1 MHNLQCIMNSAID
14 YKIIFFGL
22 LFSFVSIAQNET
34 DVLATIGSNKISVE
48 EFQNR
53 FDFMPHLNYSSSN
66 IDSIKKEFLYS
77 LVAEKLWALEADEL
91 QIDTIESVKFSLKSL
106 EKLFVKDELY
116 KREVESKINI
126 TGEEISIGLS
136 RVTRILEMNIVASPD
151 SQNIWNLYEELSTS
165 DDFDSIVAAS
175 KLPNKVSE
183 IKLGSLQDERIEDI
197 VYSLKINEFTKP
209 ILSNHNWFIFK
220 LIGDRR
226 DETIDLTKEHAK
238 NIVIKTLSDRKS
250 QKIGREY
257 LDRLFKGRTITADR
271 KVFDIFFEN
280 LKTVILERIKKAD
293 TDTSLSIQL
302 LQTDLFQCL
311 SRIDKENLNKDFTVV
326 ESDTLTIKDYVY
338 YLIYQKIE
346 FKSLEDNEAKIILNK
361 AVRQFIET
369 SVLYNEGLKS
379 NLDKLKSVKSDLQT
393 WRNYYLSEVL
403 MNSYADSIKVTD
415 EEVIQVI
422 NKDQVTSSNLKVN
435 IREILIDNIE
445 DAEKIL
451 NELNGGKEFES
462 LVNIYNQREW
472 TKKSNGEWG
481 FFNPKDAGE
490 IGRIAAGLN
499 VGQIYGP
506 IKVNE
511 GYSIFKL
518 IDKKNQSSNQK
529 SITDQDSL
537 KFIRIKI
544 ALNKMDNLINSKTVS
559 LARKYKINLNEQ
571 LLKNTAVSELNTF
584 TYRFIG
590 FGGKIAAF
598 PITIPMYE
606 WYKQY
611 DQTKEIP

>member
-1 MHNLQCIMNSAID
+1 M
-14 YKIIFFGL
+14 
-22 LFSFVSIAQNET
+22 
-34 DVLATIGSNKISVE
+34 
-48 EFQNR
+48 
-53 FDFMPHLNYSSSN
+53 
-66 IDSIKKEFLYS
+66 
-77 LVAEKLWALEADEL
+77 
-91 QIDTIESVKFSLKSL
+91 
-106 EKLFVKDELY
+106 
-116 KREVESKINI
+116 
-126 TGEEISIGLS
+126 
-136 RVTRILEMNIVASPD
+136 
-151 SQNIWNLYEELSTS
+151 
-165 DDFDSIVAAS
+165 
-175 KLPNKVSE
+175 
-183 IKLGSLQDERIEDI
+183 
-197 VYSLKINEFTKP
+197 
-209 ILSNHNWFIFK
+209 
-220 LIGDRR
+220 
-226 DETIDLTKEHAK
+226 TKEHAK

-257 LDRLFKGRTITADR
+257 LDRIFKGRTITADR

-311 SRIDKENLNKDFTVV
+311 SRIDKENLNKDFTIVD
-326 ESDTLTIKDYVY
+326 SDTLTIKDYVY

-346 FKSLEDNEAKIILNK
+346 FKSLEDNEAKIILNM

-379 NLDKLKSVKSDLQT
+379 DLDKLKSVKSDLQT
-393 WRNYYLSEVL
+393 WKNYYLSEVL

-415 EEVIQVI
+415 EEVNQLI
-422 NKDQVTSSNLKVN
+422 NSDQVTSSNLKVN

-499 VGQIYGP
+499 IGQIYGP

-544 ALNKMDNLINSKTVS
+544 ALNKMDNLINNKTVS

-611 DQTKEIP
+611 EQTKEIP

>member
-1 MHNLQCIMNSAID
+1 MKELII
-14 YKIIFFGL
+14 YKVIFIGL
-22 LFSFVSIAQNET
+22 FFTLAAIAQSET
-34 DVLATIGSNKISVE
+34 DVLATIGSKKITVE

-53 FDFMPHLNYSSSN
+53 FDFMPHQNYSSSN
-66 IDSIKKEFLYS
+66 IDSVKKEFIYS

-91 QIDTIESVKFSLKSL
+91 QIDTIESVKLSLKSL
-106 EKLFVKDELY
+106 ERLFVKDELY
-116 KREVESKINI
+116 KREVESKIKI
-126 TGEEISIGLS
+126 TGEEIAIGLS
-136 RVTRILEMNIVASPD
+136 RVTRILEMNIAASPD
-151 SQNIWNLYEELSTS
+151 SQKIWNLYSELLAS
-165 DDFDSIVAAS
+165 DNFDSIAAAS

-183 IKLGSLQDERIEDI
+183 VKLGSLQDEGIEDI
-197 VYSLKINEFTKP
+197 VYSLQINQFTKP
-209 ILSNHNWFIFK
+209 ILSNRNWFIFK
-220 LIGDRR
+220 LIGDRS
-226 DETIDLTKEHAK
+226 DETIDLNKEHAR

-257 LDRLFKGRTITADR
+257 LEGIFKNRMITADR
-271 KVFDIFFEN
+271 KVFEIFFEN
-280 LKTVILERIKKAD
+280 LKKVILERIKKAD

-302 LQTDLFQCL
+302 LQTDLLQCL
-311 SRIDKENLNKDFTVV
+311 ARIDKENLNKDFTIVD
-326 ESDTLTIKDYVY
+326 SDTLTIKDYVY

-346 FKSLEDNEAKIILNK
+346 FKSLEDIEAKIILNM

-379 NLDKLKSVKSDLQT
+379 NLDKLKSFKRDVQT
-393 WRNYYLSEVL
+393 WRNYYLSELL
-403 MNSYADSIKVTD
+403 MDSYADSIKVTD
-415 EEVIQVI
+415 EEVSKVI
-422 NKDQVTSSNLKVN
+422 NEDHVLSSNFKVN

-445 DAEKIL
+445 DAELIL

-462 LVNIYNQREW
+462 LVRIYNQREW

-481 FFNPKDAGE
+481 FFNPNDAGE

-499 VGQIYGP
+499 IGQIYGP

-518 IDKKNQSSNQK
+518 IDKRNQSSNQN
-529 SITDQDSL
+529 SIADQDSL

-544 ALNKMDNLINSKTVS
+544 ALSKVDNLINDKTVS

-571 LLKNTAVSELNTF
+571 LLKNTEVSELNTF

-611 DQTKEIP
+611 KQTKEIP

>member
-34 DVLATIGSNKISVE
+34 EVLAKIGSDKITVE

-66 IDSIKKEFLYS
+66 IDSVKKEFLYS

-91 QIDTIESVKFSLKSL
+91 QIDTIESVKLSLKSL

-151 SQNIWNLYEELSTS
+151 SQNIWNLYDELLAS
-165 DDFDSIVAAS
+165 DNFDSITAAS

-209 ILSNHNWFIFK
+209 ILSNRNWFIFK

-257 LDRLFKGRTITADR
+257 LDRIFKGRTITADR

-280 LKTVILERIKKAD
+280 LKTIILERIKKAD

-311 SRIDKENLNKDFTVV
+311 SRIDKENLNKDFTIVD
-326 ESDTLTIKDYVY
+326 SDTLTIKDYVY

-346 FKSLEDNEAKIILNK
+346 FKSLEDNEAKIILNM

-393 WRNYYLSEVL
+393 WKNYYLSEVL

-415 EEVIQVI
+415 EEVNQLI
-422 NKDQVTSSNLKVN
+422 NSDQVTSSNLKVN

-499 VGQIYGP
+499 IGQIYGP

-529 SITDQDSL
+529 SITNQDSL

-544 ALNKMDNLINSKTVS
+544 ALNKMDNLINDKTVS

-611 DQTKEIP
+611 EQTKEIP

>member
-1 MHNLQCIMNSAID
+1 MKALII
-14 YKIIFFGL
+14 YKIIFIV
-22 LFSFVSIAQNET
+22 LFFTLAAIAQSET
-34 DVLATIGSNKISVE
+34 DVLATIGSNKITVE

-66 IDSIKKEFLYS
+66 IDSVKKEFLYS

-91 QIDTIESVKFSLKSL
+91 QIDTIESVKLSLKSL

-116 KREVESKINI
+116 KREVESKIKI

-151 SQNIWNLYEELSTS
+151 SQNIWNLYDELLAS
-165 DDFDSIVAAS
+165 DNFDSIAAAS

-183 IKLGSLQDERIEDI
+183 IKLGSLQDEKIEDI
-197 VYSLKINEFTKP
+197 VYSLKMNEFTKP
-209 ILSNHNWFIFK
+209 ILSNRNWFIFK

-226 DETIDLTKEHAK
+226 DETIDLSKDHAK

-257 LDRLFKGRTITADR
+257 LDRIFKVKTITADR

-280 LKTVILERIKKAD
+280 LKTIILERIKKAD

-311 SRIDKENLNKDFTVV
+311 SRIDKENLNKDFTIVD
-326 ESDTLTIKDYVY
+326 SDTLTIKDYAY

-346 FKSLEDNEAKIILNK
+346 FKSLEDNEAKIILNM

-379 NLDKLKSVKSDLQT
+379 DLDKLKSVKSDLQN

-415 EEVIQVI
+415 AEVNQVI
-422 NKDQVTSSNLKVN
+422 NIDQVLSSNLKVN

-462 LVNIYNQREW
+462 LVSIYNQREW

-481 FFNPKDAGE
+481 FFSPKDAGE
-490 IGRIAAGLN
+490 IGRIAADLKI
-499 VGQIYGP
+499 GQIYGP
-506 IKVNE
+506 IMVNE

-518 IDKKNQSSNQK
+518 IDKRNQSNNQK

-544 ALNKMDNLINSKTVS
+544 ALSKMDNLINDKTVS
-559 LARKYKINLNEQ
+559 LAKKYKININEQ
-571 LLKNTAVSELNTF
+571 LLPKIETSEINTF

-606 WYKQY
+606 WHEQYKQK
-611 DQTKEIP
+611 KENS

>member
-34 DVLATIGSNKISVE
+34 DVLATIGSSKISVE

-66 IDSIKKEFLYS
+66 IDSVKKEFLYS
-77 LVAEKLWALEADEL
+77 LAAEKLWALEADEL
-91 QIDTIESVKFSLKSL
+91 QIDTIESVKLSLKSL

-126 TGEEISIGLS
+126 AGEEISIGLS

-165 DDFDSIVAAS
+165 DNFDSIAAAS

-209 ILSNHNWFIFK
+209 ILSNRNWFIFK

-257 LDRLFKGRTITADR
+257 LDRVFKGRTITADR

-311 SRIDKENLNKDFTVV
+311 SRIDKENLNKDFTIVD
-326 ESDTLTIKDYVY
+326 SDTLTIKDYVY

-346 FKSLEDNEAKIILNK
+346 FKSLEDNEAKLILNM

-379 NLDKLKSVKSDLQT
+379 DLDKLKSLKSDLQT
-393 WRNYYLSEVL
+393 WKNYYLSEVL

-415 EEVIQVI
+415 EEVNQLI
-422 NKDQVTSSNLKVN
+422 NSDQVTSSNLKVN

-451 NELNGGKEFES
+451 NELNGGKDFES

-499 VGQIYGP
+499 IGQIFGP

-529 SITDQDSL
+529 SITNQDSL

-544 ALNKMDNLINSKTVS
+544 ALNKMDNLINDKTVS

-611 DQTKEIP
+611 GQTKEIP